1 MQQTNY
7 TSLSALCYSRACALC
22 TIYWSCEQ
30 QLMLVV
36 ALYHVPHTW
45 AHSLWCTCSSLTVYL
60 MQSKWHST
68 LAEGMHGTFGSG
80 TFYVLGG
87 AVHCEFCCQNVT
99 YFYLGH
105 GID

>member
-1 MQQTNY
+1 M
-7 TSLSALCYSRACALC
+7 
-22 TIYWSCEQ
+22 
-30 QLMLVV
+30 
-36 ALYHVPHTW
+36 YHVPELILCGVLV
-45 AHSLWCTCSSLTVYL
+45 SNLKVYL

-80 TFYVLGG
+80 TFYVLDG
-87 AVHCEFCCQNVT
+87 AVHCKCCYQEMT